1 MTLHAKGWLSMPR
14 WLALLVGCV
23 AACTL
28 TVQGW
33 HNGGDQDNQPPKF
46 GAHDYIAL
54 KALDRAPAAKVAFI
68 RQRLTTY
75 FIGTEAPDTNKKI
88 PSVTEGGYHDS
99 GACHCILFAEDLTIK
114 KAHAR
119 KRIREEFD
127 RAVAALAAN
136 KKERAA
142 FFAGAMAHYLGD
154 LSQFHHLM
162 GTESHWGAED
172 QTLHAVYE
180 SAVDRRVD
188 FMTHGSSLL
197 DPFLAPVT
205 VEGDT
210 PEEIAE
216 AVALFVERGG
226 DAAETPGV
234 MNQRAFDLRAVN
246 KIGKPEQWTV
256 EFRNRTGANVNFAVN
271 AIGKLLE
278 LMVDEVP

>member
-1 MTLHAKGWLSMPR
+1 MNQRPCWSGWLSGR
-14 WLALLVGCV
+14 RTFLWRS
-23 AACTL
+23 
-28 TVQGW
+28 
-33 HNGGDQDNQPPKF
+33 F
-46 GAHDYIAL
+46 GAHDYIAF

-68 RQRLTTY
+68 KQRL

-88 PSVTEGGYHDS
+88 PSVTEGGYMDS
-99 GACHCILFAEDLTIK
+99 LKCHCILFAEDLTIT

-119 KRIREEFD
+119 DRIREEFD

-154 LSQFHHLM
+154 LSQFHHMM

-172 QTLHAVYE
+172 QTVHAAYE
-180 SAVDRRVD
+180 SAVDRCVD

-210 PEEIAE
+210 PEDIAE

-226 DAAETPGV
+226 DDAETPGM
-234 MNQRAFDLRAVN
+234 MNMRALELRMAG
-246 KIGKPEQWTV
+246 KLGKPEQWTT
-256 EFRNRTGANVNFAVN
+256 EFRNRTGTNVNFAVN

-278 LMVDEVP
+278 MIADETP